1 MEILRLFNAV
11 GKCLFVLVDF
21 IEVIVKLSY
30 HSILVELFGSIS
42 ILYKFT
48 IHMLRYVSPVASSSL
63 LYGTVIQCLRNQ

>member
-1 MEILRLFNAV
+1 MEKLRLFNAV
-11 GKCLFVLVDF
+11 GECLFVLVDF
-21 IEVIVKLSY
+21 IEVELSY

-48 IHMLRYVSPVASSSL
+48 VHMLRYVSPVASSSL